1 MIRLTAAQILA
12 VTIFIVMFV
21 LIVLDKIERHFVT
34 LGCGVLT
41 IVGVFGI
48 IMKDTHA
55 ILETLNL
62 HSIVKLGFWYA
73 SGSEGE
79 STAGINWATIIFI
92 AGMMIID
99 RKSVV

>member
-1 MIRLTAAQILA
+1 MAAAQILA

-48 IMKDTHA
+48 IMRDTHA

-62 HSIVKLGFWYA
+62 HSMDFGMRLEVKERARPELTG
-73 SGSEGE
+73 
-79 STAGINWATIIFI
+79 
-92 AGMMIID
+92 
-99 RKSVV
+99 RL